1 MTKRIFRSTITVVIV
16 VLLLSFIL
24 TTGVLY
30 HYFQDLR
37 LDELESAAD
46 YISAG
51 IEDDGLSYLN
61 ELEGETYRVTWVD
74 TDGTVLFDNEYDV
87 AEMENHADREE
98 IQDAME
104 NSTGTSVR
112 YSSTISENSIYYAL
126 RLDDDTIL
134 RVSTTQDSVWVLCKN
149 LLLPFIVILII
160 ACALAGYLSNRVAH
174 RIVQPLSEID
184 LHHPEDADTYEELT
198 PFVQRI
204 AAQNREINAKMDN
217 ARQQQQEFAMITE
230 NMSEGMFTIDSR
242 YQILSYN
249 KSATRI
255 FDMQDDVEYNSIL
268 SVNRSETFRNVVDS
282 ALQGR
287 HAQQNLELK
296 GRIYQVL
303 ANPVLDDDTTGELIG
318 AVLLVLD
325 ITEKEEQERYRR
337 EFTAN
342 VSHELKT
349 PLTSI
354 SGIAEIIKN
363 GMVKEE
369 DIPHFADK
377 IYQESQRLI
386 NLIGDIIKLSRLD
399 EQVPMEKEQVDLL
412 DVARDVVKRLDE
424 LAQKNDVILA
434 VEGQH
439 AIVYGVRQVLT
450 EMVYNVCDNA
460 IKYNKPGGRVWVKVT
475 ANEEFAVV
483 SVADTGIGIPEAD
496 QSRVFE
502 RFYRVDK
509 SRSKAVG
516 GTGLGLSIVKH
527 GAELHHAEVN
537 LESTEGEGT
546 TITMTFP
553 LQSST
558 AS

>member
-160 ACALAGYLSNRVAH
+160 ACALAGFLSNRVAH

-553 LQSST
+553 LQSSS

>member
-30 HYFQDLR
+30 NYFQDLR

-149 LLLPFIVILII
+149 LLLPFIVIVII

-450 EMVYNVCDNA
+450 EMIYNVCDNA

-475 ANEEFAVV
+475 VNEEFAVV

-527 GAELHHAEVN
+527 GAELHHAEVS

-553 LQSST
+553 LQSSS

>member
-30 HYFQDLR
+30 NYFQDLR

-149 LLLPFIVILII
+149 LLLPFIVIVII

-553 LQSST
+553 LQSSS

>member
-184 LHHPEDADTYEELT
+184 LHHPEDANTYEELT

-553 LQSST
+553 LQSSS

>member
-553 LQSST
+553 LQSSS